1 MPDQSRGKIDDF
13 FTKIYGVKRLFAFPN
28 PVNDA
33 AARTVAL
40 GVVAM
45 TALALVT
52 GWAWILIP
60 LTYGFLARVATGPT
74 LSPLGQFA
82 TRVSGPR
89 LVSWQKFVPGPPKR
103 FAQGIGAV
111 LTVAASITWLNVG
124 WGSSR
129 WILLPLLVAAS
140 LEGFLGFCLGCTI
153 FGWLMRWG
161 IVPDTICE
169 ECGNLAK
176 RYAAAGYPVGSD
188 S

>member
-1 MPDQSRGKIDDF
+1 VSK
-13 FTKIYGVKRLFAFPN
+13 LFVFPN

-40 GVVAM
+40 GVFSMCVL
-45 TALALVT
+45 ALAT

-89 LVSWQKFVPGPPKR
+89 IVAWQKFVPGPPKR

-111 LTVAASITWLNVG
+111 LTVAATVTWLSVG
-124 WGSSR
+124 WSDAR
-129 WILLPLLVAAS
+129 WILILPIIGAT
-140 LEGFLGFCLGCTI
+140 LEGFFGYCIGCTI
-153 FGWLMRWG
+153 FGWLIRAG
-161 IVPDTICE
+161 VVPESICA
-169 ECGNLAK
+169 ECGDLSK
-176 RYAAAGYPVGSD
+176 RYAAAGHPVTSD
-188 S
+188 N